1 MAYQFI
7 LPDIGEG
14 VVEGEVVRWHVKPG
28 DVVKEDQTLVEIM
41 TDKATVQIPSPK
53 AGKVSKLFFKEGEV
67 AKVGKAIIEIDTG
80 GEASA
85 PAPAPAAEK
94 APSRAPDSTPPPQ
107 RVEVSRTEPRASFE
121 ATSTQAVAQ
130 GSNAL
135 VASTGEREILATP
148 AVRKLARDEGVELQ
162 KVAGTGPFGRI
173 TREDVLRQA
182 QGGQVISFTPPP
194 QAKAQ
199 TTQTEAPVREN
210 VQARTQEPRR
220 EDRQENRLENRG
232 NVREPVR
239 EEPRDPP
246 PPRREEPRRDEP
258 RRDEMRPAAQ
268 QQSQPAQAQQQSSQ
282 LPPPRPGQETRVQIR
297 GLRKRI
303 SEKMH
308 QSKSTAAHFTY
319 VDEFDLTDLV
329 KLREQVNGKLAA
341 QKIKL
346 NFLPF
351 IMKACVVA
359 LRKFPAINA
368 LVDDA
373 RGEYVMKSDIN
384 IGIAVQTD
392 DGLMVPVV
400 RNVDQKSM
408 VQLQREI
415 ETLSEKVRRRQATQQ
430 ELTGGSFTITSLGAL
445 GGMLATPVI
454 NYPEVAILGVHA
466 IKKKPAVVG
475 EQVVI
480 RDLGNFA
487 ASFDH
492 RLIDGYIGAQFI
504 AEVKRL
510 LEDPT
515 TLFLEL

>member
-28 DVVKEDQTLVEIM
+28 DTVKEDQTLVEIM

-53 AGKVSKLFFKEGEV
+53 AGKVGKLHYKEGEV
-67 AKVGKAIIEIDTG
+67 AKVGKAIIDIETG
-80 GEASA
+80 ADASA
-85 PAPAPAAEK
+85 PAPQASAPTPQQAARQEQ
-94 APSRAPDSTPPPQ
+94 PSAD
-107 RVEVSRTEPRASFE
+107 RVAQQQSRNSSES
-121 ATSTQAVAQ
+121 TSTQAVAQ
-130 GSNAL
+130 AGRSADSVAGANAL

-148 AVRKLARDEGVELQ
+148 AVRKLARDEGVELA

-173 TREDVLRQA
+173 TREDVLRAA

-194 QAKAQ
+194 QVKTQ
-199 TTQTEAPVREN
+199 STQTEAPVREN

-220 EDRQENRLENRG
+220 EDRSGDNRG
-232 NVREPVR
+232 NVRDDSQPRR
-239 EEPRDPP
+239 EDRHEQ
-246 PPRREEPRRDEP
+246 PRREEQ
-258 RRDEMRPAAQ
+258 RPAAQ
-268 QQSQPAQAQQQSSQ
+268 QQPAAQY
-282 LPPPRPGQETRVQIR
+282 RPGQETRVQIR

-303 SEKMH
+303 MEKMR

-329 KLREQVNGKLAA
+329 KLRDQVNTKLAA
-341 QKIKL
+341 QKVKL
-346 NFLPF
+346 NYLPF

-359 LRKFPAINA
+359 LRKFPQINA
-368 LVDDA
+368 HVDDQ
-373 RGEYVMKSDIN
+373 RGEYIMKSDIN

-400 RNVDQKSM
+400 KNVDQKSM
-408 VQLQREI
+408 VQLQKEV
-415 ETLSEKVRRRQATQQ
+415 ELLSEKCRKRQASPQD
-430 ELTGGSFTITSLGAL
+430 LSGGSFTITSLGAV

-466 IKKKPAVVG
+466 IKKKPAVVDD
-475 EQVVI
+475 QIAI
-480 RDLGNFA
+480 RDLGNFSS
-487 ASFDH
+487 SFDH

-504 AEVKRL
+504 AEIKRL